1 MRLTKPQVT
10 LFWRLWKRASDAQ
23 HWTVKAGMSRQEI
36 DQRRHEVLGR
46 CGFESLTH
54 VDRTE
59 GFGRVKAALMTLC
72 GSVDG
77 AIETDHPEADEARR
91 LKHVITYRILP
102 GLARLPSIAA
112 VPGGA
117 IAYCER
123 ICRDKFGLPDD
134 WELDLDDLGGHPLR
148 GPSSTDRL
156 RQLLI
161 TLNARLRKK
170 EEAVENGIN

>member
-1 MRLTKPQVT
+1 MRLSKPQVT
-10 LFWRLWKRASDAQ
+10 LFWRLWKRACETQ
-23 HWTVKAGMSRQEI
+23 GWTVEAGLNRQEI
-36 DQRRHEVLGR
+36 DERRHEVLAK
-46 CGFESLTH
+46 CGFESLTA
-54 VDRTE
+54 VDRTA

-72 GSVDG
+72 ASVEG
-77 AIETDHPEADEARR
+77 AIEADHPEADEARR
-91 LKHVITYRILP
+91 LKHGITYDLLP
-102 GLARLPSIAA
+102 QLARIPSISA

-148 GPSSTDRL
+148 GPESTDRL

-161 TLNARLRKK
+161 TLNARLRRKTADA
-170 EEAVENGIN
+170 EAT